1 MVKSGINP
9 TEDVEILRAL
19 SEAPTFNIEK
29 RFPNSLPVRELKN
42 SRGERLADVS
52 GLFTIHFQTPINIIG
67 LARALSTCK
76 NIIHAEPHYLPKPL
90 YVPNDDSISVQY
102 ALNRIQAFAGWDLHQ
117 GDTNTVIGITDTG
130 IELFHEDIYDNIAK
144 NYFDPINGIDD
155 DNDGYIDNYYGWDT
169 GDNDNDPSSTGNPHG
184 QHISGISSASTDN
197 HVGIA
202 GSGFK
207 CRFIPIK
214 IMDENGRLSGAY
226 EGLMYAAE
234 HGCKIINC
242 SWGGYQYSEINAEI
256 LRYVS
261 INLDCIVFCGAGNDN
276 NERLFYPASYP
287 YAVSVGATNNQ
298 DIKADF
304 SNYGDRLD
312 IFAPGDLILS
322 TWTEGRYKRS
332 GGTSMSSPLT
342 AGCAAILRSAFPERS
357 AQQILY
363 QLKTSCDD
371 LDLIASNSNWEGKL
385 GSGRVNL
392 FRALSET
399 DKRAVVLIE
408 PEMKDSGNQLFL
420 PNDTLFL
427 SGDFINYLAPAA
439 NVIASLE
446 SLTDNLEILNNQID
460 LGSMG
465 SLETQSIATNPF
477 KVLIKPTN
485 EFNQIARLRLTIS
498 ADGDEVKQTFPLEIN
513 ASFINLV
520 HNNIKSSYGADGYI
534 APTGDQFLRG
544 LGMRLNDSPNYL
556 FESGFM
562 LSPDPSTVIDG
573 VRGNPSNL
581 NEWET
586 NLRFEETET
595 DYPNL
600 VQFRGNMLSAIM
612 GFPFSV
618 NMRLIADS
626 SIVNK
631 GFITQVFEVENYSPI
646 DFNDVRAGIFA
657 DWDIGNYSKNR
668 SFYNPAL
675 KLSYV
680 TEFMNDSVFAG
691 VQLLGNQPNS
701 VYAIANQAGANV
713 NIEMTDGFSTEEK
726 YISLSYYSPIA
737 GAEGE
742 GTDIIT
748 VSGSGPF
755 SIPSGAKVN
764 IAFAYHLAT
773 SESQLL
779 EQANHARTFYNSI
792 AEPLQLQSASN
803 QDFSVFPN
811 PASKTVTVSSNGLYS
826 FSYTLRDL
834 LGQTLINGKS
844 NSQTTT
850 LNFPKG
856 VKAGSYI
863 LEIEN
868 NNRSTYKKL
877 LIVNQ

>member
-9 TEDVEILRAL
+9 IEDVEILRAL
-19 SEAPTFNIEK
+19 SEAPSFNIEK
-29 RFPNSLPVRELKN
+29 RFPNSLPVREFKN
-42 SRGERLADVS
+42 SRGEQLADVS
-52 GLFTIHFQTPINIIG
+52 GLFTIHFQTQTNIFS

-76 NIIHAEPHYLPKPL
+76 NIIHAEPHFLPKPL
-90 YVPNDDSISVQY
+90 YVPGDDSISVQY

-117 GDTNTVIGITDTG
+117 GDTNTIIGITDTG
-130 IELFHEDIYDNIAK
+130 VELFHEDIYDNIAK
-144 NYFDPINGIDD
+144 NYLDPINGVDD

-197 HVGIA
+197 QVGIA

-226 EGLMYAAE
+226 DGLVYAAE

-242 SWGGYQYSEINAEI
+242 SWGGYQYSDINAEI

-298 DIKADF
+298 DNKADF

-322 TWTEGRYKRS
+322 TWTEGRYERS
-332 GGTSMSSPLT
+332 GGTSMSSPLA

-371 LDLIASNSNWEGKL
+371 LDLISSNSNWEGKL
-385 GSGRVNL
+385 GAGRINL

-399 DKRAVVLIE
+399 DKPAVVLIE
-408 PEMKDSGNQLFL
+408 PEITDSRNQLFL

-439 NVIASLE
+439 NVIATLE
-446 SLTDNLEILNNQID
+446 SLTDNLEVVNSQINLGAMGNLD
-460 LGSMG
+460 L
-465 SLETQSIATNPF
+465 QSIATNPF
-477 KVLIKPTN
+477 TVVIKPTN
-485 EFNQIARLRLTIS
+485 EFNQSARLRLTVI
-498 ADGDEVKQTFPLEIN
+498 ADGNEINQTFPIEIN
-513 ASFINLV
+513 ASFINIS
-520 HNNIKSSYGADGYI
+520 HNNVKSSFGADGYI

-544 LGMRLNDSPNYL
+544 LGMRLNESPNYL

-586 NLRFEETET
+586 NLRFVETET
-595 DYPNL
+595 TFPDL
-600 VQFRGNMLSAIM
+600 VQFQGNMLSAIT

-626 SIVNK
+626 SFANK

-646 DFNDVRAGIFA
+646 DFNEVRAGIFA

-668 SFYNPAL
+668 SSYNPAL

-691 VQLLGNQPNS
+691 IQLLGSQSNS

-713 NIEMTDGFSTEEK
+713 NIETTDGFSTEEK
-726 YISLSYYSPIA
+726 YISLSYSSPIA
-737 GAEGE
+737 GDSGE

-748 VSGSGPF
+748 VSASGPF

-773 SESQLL
+773 SEAQLL
-779 EQANHARTFYNSI
+779 EQANNARIFYNNI
-792 AEPLQLQSASN
+792 AEPLQLQNASK

-811 PASKTVTVSSNGLYS
+811 PATKTVTVISNEFHS
-826 FSYTLRDL
+826 FSYTLRDM
-834 LGQTLINGKS
+834 LGQTLLTGKS
-844 NSQTTT
+844 DSKTTT
-850 LNFPKG
+850 LTFPEE
-856 VKAGSYI
+856 VKKGSYI

-868 NNRSTYKKL
+868 NGRSTYKKL